1 MFLKWKPDSIVQ
13 RGAHTL
19 QKLQRL
25 FIIALFG
32 SIIFVTNVFLPSPL
46 NYLIIVVQ
54 AVLLALSGL
63 FIPKI
68 GAMSAGAVGGLLT
81 ALISGTALGPFTFFF
96 AFLFGVFVDAFLLIF
111 KVKGS
116 SQGVSQYR
124 MMGAMAVSTLLIA
137 VSSYLAFTTGF
148 LSFSLFIERSLMLD
162 ALVMFMGPVTG
173 AVAGYASSYLWN
185 KYLRH
190 INI

>member
-1 MFLKWKPDSIVQ
+1 M
-13 RGAHTL
+13 
-19 QKLQRL
+19 
-25 FIIALFG
+25 
-32 SIIFVTNVFLPSPL
+32 
-46 NYLIIVVQ
+46 VQ

-96 AFLFGVFVDAFLLIF
+96 AFLFGVFVDGFLLIF

-116 SQGVSQYR
+116 SQGVSRNR

-148 LSFSLFIERSLMLD
+148 LSFSLFVERSFMLD

-173 AVAGYASSYLWN
+173 AVAGYATSYLWN

>member
-96 AFLFGVFVDAFLLIF
+96 AFLFGLFVDVFLLIF

-116 SQGVSQYR
+116 TQSIRRNR

-148 LSFSLFIERSLMLD
+148 LSISLFIERSLMLD
-162 ALVMFMGPVTG
+162 ALVLFMGPVTG
-173 AVAGYASSYLWN
+173 AVAGYATSYLWN